1 MNPLFSESLSAVA
14 LLLSL
19 AGTVLV
25 NCRKKMG
32 FAIWIL
38 SNVLWIVIG
47 VYRPQPD
54 VFQICMFIAYIVFN
68 VHGWLYWKRS
78 ENEKQ

>member
-1 MNPLFSESLSAVA
+1 MNPLFFESLSAVA

-25 NCRKKMG
+25 NCRKKIG
-32 FAIWIL
+32 FVIWTL
-38 SNVLWIVIG
+38 SNILWIVIS